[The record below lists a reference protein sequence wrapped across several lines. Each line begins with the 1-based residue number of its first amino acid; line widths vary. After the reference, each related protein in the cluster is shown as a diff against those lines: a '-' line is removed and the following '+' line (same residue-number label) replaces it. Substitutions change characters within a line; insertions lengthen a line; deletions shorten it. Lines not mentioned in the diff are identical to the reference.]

1 MQITAGVI
9 NKLNGLKY
17 GNYRPSSRRR
27 NEDSIKT
34 WDERAKTF
42 NEHEMCQRKVL
53 LQAQTQ
59 ERFGPV
65 AER

>member
-1 MQITAGVI
+1 MATT
-9 NKLNGLKY
+9 GL
-17 GNYRPSSRRR
+17 SSRRR

-42 NEHEMCQRKVL
+42 NEHEMCQRKAL

-59 ERFGPV
+59 ERLVQWQKG
-65 AER
+65 EKNEI